1 VDGGQ
6 LIVLSGA
13 VLGVGDD
20 VVVVVMR
27 SWSWYRG
34 RGSADGGSAGWPVS
48 MASSLAVRISGEVS
62 RSRCVHRWWC
72 GCWGGRN
79 PPGVVCVTS
88 PPPISVT
95 PNFQQTFHLP

>member
-1 VDGGQ
+1 MDGGQ
-6 LIVLSGA
+6 LIALSGA

-34 RGSADGGSAGWPVS
+34 RASADGGSAGWPVS

-62 RSRCVHRWWC
+62 RSRCVHRLVVRVPWRSKPS
-72 GCWGGRN
+72 GGGLRH
-79 PPGVVCVTS
+79 
-88 PPPISVT
+88 ISAPSMIDRRV
-95 PNFQQTFHLP
+95 

>member
-1 VDGGQ
+1 MDGGQ
-6 LIVLSGA
+6 LIALSGA

-34 RGSADGGSAGWPVS
+34 RASADGGSAGWPVS

-62 RSRCVHRWWC
+62 RSRCVHSWWC

-88 PPPISVT
+88 PPP
-95 PNFQQTFHLP
+95 LA

>member
-34 RGSADGGSAGWPVS
+34 RGSADGDSAGWPVS
-48 MASSLAVRISGEVS
+48 MASSMAVRISGEV
-62 RSRCVHRWWC
+62 RWVHRWWC
-72 GCWGGRN
+72 GCPGGRN
-79 PPGVVCVTS
+79 PDGAPA
-88 PPPISVT
+88 
-95 PNFQQTFHLP
+95 